1 MKRGA
6 SFIIISSALA
16 ASLIIW
22 KILSF
27 MVATPVLPPP
37 EIVLPVFVME
47 IFNPVFQEHFAVS
60 GFRVII
66 SIALSWIFAFPAGAV
81 IGYSRSLDRILSPLI
96 FMTYPVPKMVLLPVI
111 ILLFGL
117 GDLPKIILITL
128 ILFFQILVAVRD
140 GVRNT
145 DPKYYDSILSMGG
158 SRKDLLIHGVIP
170 AALPHSFT
178 AIRISIGTA
187 ISVLFFAESFATE
200 KGMGF
205 LIIDSWGRGDYV
217 MIFVGITGMS
227 IMGFML
233 YLIFSILERR
243 ICPWNFSE
251 PHYQVK
257 SGR

>member
-6 SFIIISSALA
+6 SFIIITSALA
-16 ASLIIW
+16 VSLVIWKTLSLI
-22 KILSF
+22 
-27 MVATPVLPPP
+27 VASPVLPPP
-37 EIVLPVFVME
+37 EVVLPVFAAE

-60 GFRVII
+60 GFRVVV
-66 SIALSWIFAFPAGAV
+66 SIALSWILAFPAGAV
-81 IGYSRSLDRILSPLI
+81 IGYHPSLDRVFSPLI
-96 FMTYPVPKMVLLPVI
+96 FMTYPIPKMVLLPVI
-111 ILLFGL
+111 ILIFGI

-217 MIFVGITGMS
+217 MIFAGITGMS
-227 IMGFML
+227 LMGFIL
-233 YLIFSILERR
+233 YLLFSILERR
-243 ICPWNFSE
+243 MCPWNFSE
-251 PHYQVK
+251 SPYQRK
-257 SGR
+257 RGG

>member
-1 MKRGA
+1 MKRGTSFLIITAAIAA
-6 SFIIISSALA
+6 SLVLWKA
-16 ASLIIW
+16 ASLIMA
-22 KILSF
+22 S
-27 MVATPVLPPP
+27 PVLPAP
-37 EIVLPVFVME
+37 ETVLPVFVSE
-47 IFNPVFQEHFAVS
+47 VWNPVFQGHFS
-60 GFRVII
+60 ISMFRVCV
-66 SIALSWIFAFPAGAV
+66 SIAAAWVLAFPAGAV
-81 IGYSRSLDRILSPLI
+81 IGYNPSLDRIFSPLI

-128 ILFFQILVAVRD
+128 ILFFQILVSVRD

-145 DPKYYDSILSMGG
+145 DPKYYDSIFSMGG
-158 SRKDLLIHGVIP
+158 SRKDVLIHGVIP

-205 LIIDSWGRGDYV
+205 LIIDAWGRGDYV

-227 IMGFML
+227 LMGFIL
-233 YLIFSILERR
+233 YLIFALLERK
-243 ICPWNFSE
+243 ICPWNFTD
-251 PHYQVK
+251 PAYIVK
-257 SGR
+257 RPE